1 MGSSVTVYLSR
12 PLVERATSLLESG
25 EFDTLSEL
33 CRYSIR
39 FFLDWIE
46 SENVQTLTYV
56 RRTDP
61 VKRNIQL
68 NDEVVGRI
76 LGRGLINRADIADY
90 ALSHYL
96 EFKGL

>member
-1 MGSSVTVYLSR
+1 MGSTFTIYLSK
-12 PLVERATSLLESG
+12 PIIDRATPLLDSG

-39 FFLDWIE
+39 YFLDWIE
-46 SENVQTLTYV
+46 SGNVSSLTYIK
-56 RRTDP
+56 RTEP

-68 NDEVVGRI
+68 NPVVLDRI
-76 LGRGLINRADIADY
+76 LERGLINKADIADY

>member
-1 MGSSVTVYLSR
+1 MGSTFTVYLSK
-12 PLVERATSLLESG
+12 PIVERADPLIETG

-46 SENVQTLTYV
+46 SDNVSSLTYI

-68 NDEVVGRI
+68 NPVVMERI
-76 LGRGLINRADIADY
+76 LGYGLINKSDIADY